1 MAYQVLARKW
11 RPKNLS
17 ELVGQE
23 STKRILAN
31 SLEHGKVH
39 QAYLFTGTRGI
50 GKTTIARIL
59 AKCLNCST
67 NGISA
72 NPCCKCQTCL
82 DIDAGIFNDLIEID
96 GASRTSV
103 EDTKELIESAQFAP
117 SIGEYKV
124 YLIDEVH
131 MLSNSSFNALLKTL
145 EEPPAHCRFILATTD
160 PQKIPA
166 TIVSRTLQFSMR
178 NLLPE
183 QIVEQL
189 RKVLQAEQITFDEQS
204 LWLIAHAAEGSMRD
218 ALTICEQA
226 IAYTASKLN
235 SQELSEMLGV
245 VGSEATL
252 QILQLVQNQDA
263 EKLFEVTAALAQTP
277 FEHKKFINDLLSLIH
292 RAAICQVSGKAT
304 SNSRYDRQTI
314 AKIANSSSPEELQI
328 YWQIALNGQKDLS
341 IAHNPMIALE
351 MLLLRMI
358 AFKPSGDLPKASYV
372 RVPID
377 EDEPDSEAADKPDNS
392 TDDKD
397 DAGASPSEPEAPPT
411 PEPETPQP
419 PEAPPT
425 EPEAPAPT
433 PETEPPKTAA
443 PEPTEPE
450 PTDPPAAPEPPEPTA
465 PAEPPQ
471 PTPPAPEAP
480 AAPAPP
486 AETPSQRRRL
496 KPHQVVDDHQAWQD
510 ALNRVAL
517 PPLLVEALEQC
528 EVQSVEGGQLELVS
542 ADRVATNQLSPHLE
556 SIDQALS
563 QLFRQTIMTRVSL
576 KRRKKTSSD
585 QAEERLGSMLG
596 FQVLDPQQSHSS

>member
-31 SLEHGKVH
+31 SLEHGNVH

-59 AKCLNCST
+59 AKCLNCAT

-411 PEPETPQP
+411 PEPESPQP

-425 EPEAPAPT
+425 EPEAPSPT

-471 PTPPAPEAP
+471 PTPPAPE
-480 AAPAPP
+480 APAPP

>member
-23 STKRILAN
+23 TTKRIISN
-31 SLEHGKVH
+31 SLESQNVH

-72 NPCCKCQTCL
+72 NPCCQCQTCL
-82 DIDAGIFNDLIEID
+82 DIDKGIFNDLIEID

-117 SIGEYKV
+117 AIGKFKV

-178 NLLPE
+178 SLLPE

-189 RKVLQAEQITFDEQS
+189 RKVLQAEKIAFDEQS

-235 SQELSEMLGV
+235 AREISEMLGV

-252 QILQLVQNQDA
+252 KILQLVQNQEAD
-263 EKLFEVTAALAQTP
+263 KLFELTAELAQTP

-314 AKIANSSSPEELQI
+314 KQIANSSSPEELQI

-358 AFKPSGDLPKASYV
+358 AFKPTGDLPKASYV
-372 RVPID
+372 KVVAEEEGDEAKPEGEPATEPATAPAEKSAAKPEPAEVAEPEPAPAAALERVETPPA
-377 EDEPDSEAADKPDNS
+377 ESESEAPPASTEPEPKP
-392 TDDKD
+392 
-397 DAGASPSEPEAPPT
+397 EPEAPPAVAEEQEVKAPDPEPKPEAK
-411 PEPETPQP
+411 PEPEP
-419 PEAPPT
+419 
-425 EPEAPAPT
+425 
-433 PETEPPKTAA
+433 EPPK
-443 PEPTEPE
+443 
-450 PTDPPAAPEPPEPTA
+450 PAASPK
-465 PAEPPQ
+465 
-471 PTPPAPEAP
+471 
-480 AAPAPP
+480 
-486 AETPSQRRRL
+486 QRRML
-496 KPHQVVDDHQAWQD
+496 EPQQVIGDSQAWQE
-510 ALNRVAL
+510 ALARIML
-517 PPLLVEALEQC
+517 PPLILNALEQC
-528 EVQSVEGGQLELVS
+528 EVQSIEGGQLELVS
-542 ADRVATNQLSPHLE
+542 SDRMVTSQIAPHLE
-556 SIDQALS
+556 RIDQALS
-563 QLFRQTIMTRVSL
+563 RLFRQTIFTRISVR
-576 KRRKKTSSD
+576 RRKRTTSE
-585 QAEERLGSMLG
+585 QAEDRLGSMLG
-596 FQVLDPQQSHSS
+596 FKAIDPQ

>member
-23 STKRILAN
+23 TTKRIIIN
-31 SLEHGKVH
+31 SLESKNVH
-39 QAYLFTGTRGI
+39 QAYLLTGTRGI

-72 NPCCKCQTCL
+72 NPCCQCQTCL
-82 DIDAGIFNDLIEID
+82 DIDKGIFNDLIEID

-117 SIGEYKV
+117 AIGKFKV

-145 EEPPAHCRFILATTD
+145 EEPPSHCRFILATTD

-178 NLLPE
+178 SLLPE

-189 RKVLQAEQITFDEQS
+189 RKVLQAEKITFDEQS
-204 LWLIAHAAEGSMRD
+204 LWLVAHAAEGSMRD

-235 SQELSEMLGV
+235 AREISEMLGV

-252 QILQLVQNQDA
+252 KILQLVQNQEAD
-263 EKLFEVTAALAQTP
+263 KLFELTAELAQTP

-314 AKIANSSSPEELQI
+314 KQIANSSSPEELQI

-358 AFKPSGDLPKASYV
+358 AFKPTGDLPKASYV
-372 RVPID
+372 RVVTEEDGDEEEAESEPATEPKTAPTDKSDAASVAEPI
-377 EDEPDSEAADKPDNS
+377 EAAEPAPS
-392 TDDKD
+392 T
-397 DAGASPSEPEAPPT
+397 EPAKAEAPSA
-411 PEPETPQP
+411 EPETPP
-419 PEAPPT
+419 TRTEPESEAPPVAKEQEVEAPDP
-425 EPEAPAPT
+425 EPEAK
-433 PETEPPKTAA
+433 PEPEPPK
-443 PEPTEPE
+443 
-450 PTDPPAAPEPPEPTA
+450 PAAPPK
-465 PAEPPQ
+465 
-471 PTPPAPEAP
+471 
-480 AAPAPP
+480 
-486 AETPSQRRRL
+486 QRRML
-496 KPHQVVDDHQAWQD
+496 EPQQIIGDNQAWQD
-510 ALNRVAL
+510 ALARIVL
-517 PPLLVEALEQC
+517 PPLILNALEQC
-528 EVQSVEGGQLELVS
+528 EVQSIEGGQLELVS
-542 ADRVATNQLSPHLE
+542 SDRMVTNQLSPHLE
-556 SIDQALS
+556 RIDQALS
-563 QLFRQTIMTRVSL
+563 RLFRQTIFTRISAR
-576 KRRKKTSSD
+576 RRKRTTSE
-585 QAEERLGSMLG
+585 QAEDRLGSMLG
-596 FQVLDPQQSHSS
+596 FKAIDPQ

>member
-31 SLEHGKVH
+31 SLEHGNVH

>member
-23 STKRILAN
+23 TTKRIISN
-31 SLEHGKVH
+31 SLESKNVH

-67 NGISA
+67 AGISA
-72 NPCCKCQTCL
+72 NPCCQCQTCL
-82 DIDAGIFNDLIEID
+82 DIDKGVFNDLIEID

-117 SIGEYKV
+117 AIGKFKV

-145 EEPPAHCRFILATTD
+145 EEPPEHCRFILATTD

-178 NLLPE
+178 SLLPD

-189 RKVLQAEQITFDEQS
+189 RKVLQAEQVAFDEQS

-235 SQELSEMLGV
+235 AREISEMLGI

-252 QILQLVQNQDA
+252 RILQLVQNQEAD
-263 EKLFEVTAALAQTP
+263 KLFELTAELAQTP

-304 SNSRYDRQTI
+304 SNSRYDQHTI
-314 AKIANSSSPEELQI
+314 KQIANSSSPEELQI

-358 AFKPSGDLPKASYV
+358 AFKPTGDLPKASYV
-372 RVPID
+372 QVPSDAD
-377 EDEPDSEAADKPDNS
+377 EVESEPVIEPESAPSAKDDTTSARPEAEPAPEPPPTEAAPEPATPADELKTTPAEPEAAPAEP
-392 TDDKD
+392 K
-397 DAGASPSEPEAPPT
+397 AEPEAPLSAT
-411 PEPETPQP
+411 ENTEVKEPEPEPKPDPESEQPQ
-419 PEAPPT
+419 
-425 EPEAPAPT
+425 
-433 PETEPPKTAA
+433 
-443 PEPTEPE
+443 
-450 PTDPPAAPEPPEPTA
+450 PAAPPKLRRMLEP
-465 PAEPPQ
+465 Q
-471 PTPPAPEAP
+471 HIVGD
-480 AAPAPP
+480 
-486 AETPSQRRRL
+486 S
-496 KPHQVVDDHQAWQD
+496 QAWQN
-510 ALNRVAL
+510 ALAQIVL
-517 PPLLVEALEQC
+517 PPLLLTALEQC
-528 EVQSVEGGQLELVS
+528 EVQSIEGGQLELVS
-542 ADRVATNQLSPHLE
+542 SDRMVTNQLSPHLE
-556 SIDQALS
+556 RIDQALS
-563 QLFRQTIMTRVSL
+563 QLFRQTIFTKISAR
-576 KRRKKTSSD
+576 RRKRTTSE
-585 QAEERLGSMLG
+585 QAEERLSSMLG
-596 FQVLDPQQSHSS
+596 FQALEPK

>member
-31 SLEHGKVH
+31 SLEHGNVH

-59 AKCLNCST
+59 AKCLNCAT

-377 EDEPDSEAADKPDNS
+377 EGEADNKPTDKPDS
-392 TDDKD
+392 APEDKD
-397 DAGASPSEPEAPPT
+397 EASASPSEPEVPPT
-411 PEPETPQP
+411 PEPESPQP

-425 EPEAPAPT
+425 EPEAPEA
-433 PETEPPKTAA
+433 EPPKTEEPE

-450 PTDPPAAPEPPEPTA
+450 APANPEPEPPEPTA
-465 PAEPPQ
+465 PPEPPQ
-471 PTPPAPEAP
+471 PTPPATPEPPP
-480 AAPAPP
+480 AP

-517 PPLLVEALEQC
+517 PPLLIEALEQC
-528 EVQSVEGGQLELVS
+528 QVQSVEGGQLELVS

>member
-31 SLEHGKVH
+31 SLEHGNVH

-117 SIGEYKV
+117 SIGNYKV

-358 AFKPSGDLPKASYV
+358 AFKPSGELPKASYV

-377 EDEPDSEAADKPDNS
+377 EGEPDSEAADKPDNS

>member
-11 RPKNLS
+11 RPRNLS

-23 STKRILAN
+23 TTKRIISN
-31 SLEHGKVH
+31 SLESKNVH

-82 DIDAGIFNDLIEID
+82 DIDKGIFNDLIEID

-117 SIGEYKV
+117 AIGNFKV

-178 NLLPE
+178 SLLPD

-189 RKVLQAEQITFDEQS
+189 RKVLLAEKIAFDEQS

-235 SQELSEMLGV
+235 VREISEMLGV

-252 QILQLVQNQDA
+252 RILQLVQNQEA
-263 EKLFEVTAALAQTP
+263 EKLFELTAELAQTP

-304 SNSRYDRQTI
+304 SNSRYNRQTI
-314 AKIANSSSPEELQI
+314 KQIANSSSPEELQI

-358 AFKPSGDLPKASYV
+358 AFKPTGDLPKASYV
-372 RVPID
+372 KAPGDD
-377 EDEPDSEAADKPDNS
+377 EEPASEPDDAATEASDVTSAEELEAEPEPAEAETAPTTASEKPADP
-392 TDDKD
+392 
-397 DAGASPSEPEAPPT
+397 SPSPEPEAPPPAT
-411 PEPETPQP
+411 EDTEAEAPEPEPKPEPETKP
-419 PEAPPT
+419 
-425 EPEAPAPT
+425 EPEL
-433 PETEPPKTAA
+433 
-443 PEPTEPE
+443 EPE
-450 PTDPPAAPEPPEPTA
+450 PIRPAT
-465 PAEPPQ
+465 
-471 PTPPAPEAP
+471 TL
-480 AAPAPP
+480 
-486 AETPSQRRRL
+486 RRRRML
-496 KPHQVVDDHQAWQD
+496 EPQQIVGDNQAWQD
-510 ALNRVAL
+510 ALARIVL
-517 PPLLVEALEQC
+517 PPLLLSALEQC
-528 EVQSVEGGQLELVS
+528 EVQSIEGGQLELVS
-542 ADRVATNQLSPHLE
+542 VDRMVSNQLAPHLE
-556 SIDQALS
+556 RIDQALS
-563 QLFRQTIMTRVSL
+563 QLFRQTIITRISAP
-576 KRRKKTSSD
+576 RRKRTSSE

-596 FQVLDPQQSHSS
+596 FQAVEQQ

>member
-31 SLEHGKVH
+31 SLEHGNVH

-117 SIGEYKV
+117 SIGNYKV

-377 EDEPDSEAADKPDNS
+377 AGEADGEAADKPDNS
-392 TDDKD
+392 TDDTD
-397 DAGASPSEPEAPPT
+397 DASAKPAEPKTPPT
-411 PEPETPQP
+411 PEPESPQP

-433 PETEPPKTAA
+433 PETEPPKTEA

-450 PTDPPAAPEPPEPTA
+450 PTDPPAAPEPEPEPTA
-465 PAEPPQ
+465 PEP
-471 PTPPAPEAP
+471 PPAP
-480 AAPAPP
+480 AAP

>member
-31 SLEHGKVH
+31 SLEHGNVH

-397 DAGASPSEPEAPPT
+397 DASASPSEPEAPPT
-411 PEPETPQP
+411 PTPEPESPQP

-425 EPEAPAPT
+425 EPEAPEA
-433 PETEPPKTAA
+433 EPPKTEDPA
-443 PEPTEPE
+443 PEATKPE
-450 PTDPPAAPEPPEPTA
+450 APADPEPPEPTT

-471 PTPPAPEAP
+471 PTPPATPE
-480 AAPAPP
+480 PAPP

-496 KPHQVVDDHQAWQD
+496 KPHQVVDDQQAWQD

-528 EVQSVEGGQLELVS
+528 QVQSVEGGQLELVS
-542 ADRVATNQLSPHLE
+542 ADRVATNQLSPHLD

-596 FQVLDPQQSHSS
+596 FQVLDPQ

>member
-31 SLEHGKVH
+31 SLEHGNVH

-397 DAGASPSEPEAPPT
+397 DTSAKPTEPKAPSA
-411 PEPETPQP
+411 PEPEPAPQP
-419 PEAPPT
+419 PAAPVPEAEPPKTEEPEPT
-425 EPEAPAPT
+425 EPEAPAN
-433 PETEPPKTAA
+433 PE
-443 PEPTEPE
+443 
-450 PTDPPAAPEPPEPTA
+450 PEPPEPTA
-465 PAEPPQ
+465 PPEPPQ
-471 PTPPAPEAP
+471 PTPPATPEPPP
-480 AAPAPP
+480 AP

-517 PPLLVEALEQC
+517 PPLLIEALEQC
-528 EVQSVEGGQLELVS
+528 QVQSVEGGQLELVS

>member
-31 SLEHGKVH
+31 SLEHGNVH

-59 AKCLNCST
+59 AKCLNCAT

-117 SIGEYKV
+117 SIGKYKV

-377 EDEPDSEAADKPDNS
+377 EGEPDSEPTGAADSAPA
-392 TDDKD
+392 DKD
-397 DAGASPSEPEAPPT
+397 DTSAKPTEPKAPSA
-411 PEPETPQP
+411 PEPEPESPQP
-419 PEAPPT
+419 PAAPAPEAEPPKTEEPEPT
-425 EPEAPAPT
+425 EPEAPAN
-433 PETEPPKTAA
+433 PE
-443 PEPTEPE
+443 
-450 PTDPPAAPEPPEPTA
+450 PEPPEPTA

-471 PTPPAPEAP
+471 PTPPATPEPPP
-480 AAPAPP
+480 AP

>member
-31 SLEHGKVH
+31 SLEHGNVH

-59 AKCLNCST
+59 AKCLNCAT

-397 DAGASPSEPEAPPT
+397 DASASPSEPEAPPT

-419 PEAPPT
+419 PAAPPT

-480 AAPAPP
+480 A
-486 AETPSQRRRL
+486 ETPSQRRRL

-528 EVQSVEGGQLELVS
+528 QVQSVEGGQLELVS

>member
-31 SLEHGKVH
+31 SLEHGNVH

-397 DAGASPSEPEAPPT
+397 DASASPSEPEAPPT

-419 PEAPPT
+419 PAAPPT

-480 AAPAPP
+480 A
-486 AETPSQRRRL
+486 ETPSQRRRL

-528 EVQSVEGGQLELVS
+528 QVQSVEGGQLELVS

>member
-31 SLEHGKVH
+31 SLEHGNVH

-117 SIGEYKV
+117 SIGNYKV

-377 EDEPDSEAADKPDNS
+377 EGEPDSEPTGAADSAPA
-392 TDDKD
+392 DKD
-397 DAGASPSEPEAPPT
+397 DTSAKPTEPKAPSA
-411 PEPETPQP
+411 PEPEPAPQP
-419 PEAPPT
+419 PAAPAPEAEPPKTEEPEPT
-425 EPEAPAPT
+425 EPEAPAN
-433 PETEPPKTAA
+433 PE
-443 PEPTEPE
+443 
-450 PTDPPAAPEPPEPTA
+450 PEPPEPTA
-465 PAEPPQ
+465 PPEPPQ
-471 PTPPAPEAP
+471 PTPPATPEPPP
-480 AAPAPP
+480 AP

-517 PPLLVEALEQC
+517 PPLLIEALEQC
-528 EVQSVEGGQLELVS
+528 QVQSVEGGQLELVS

>member
-23 STKRILAN
+23 TTKRIITN
-31 SLEHGKVH
+31 SLESQNVH

-72 NPCCKCQTCL
+72 NPCCQCQTCL
-82 DIDAGIFNDLIEID
+82 DIDKGIFNDLIEID

-117 SIGEYKV
+117 SIGKFKV

-178 NLLPE
+178 SLLPE

-189 RKVLQAEQITFDEQS
+189 RKVLQAEKIAFDEQS

-235 SQELSEMLGV
+235 AREISEMLGV

-252 QILQLVQNQDA
+252 KILQLVQNQEAD
-263 EKLFEVTAALAQTP
+263 KLFELTAELAQTP

-314 AKIANSSSPEELQI
+314 KQIANSSSPEELQI

-358 AFKPSGDLPKASYV
+358 AFKPTGDLPKASYV
-372 RVPID
+372 KAVAEEDCDGEEAEPESEPATEPATASAEESNTVSAAEPEPI
-377 EDEPDSEAADKPDNS
+377 EAAESAPVTEPANAETPPAEPETPPAS
-392 TDDKD
+392 TE
-397 DAGASPSEPEAPPT
+397 PEPEAPPPVAEEQEVKAPDPDSEPET
-411 PEPETPQP
+411 KPEPE
-419 PEAPPT
+419 
-425 EPEAPAPT
+425 
-433 PETEPPKTAA
+433 PPK
-443 PEPTEPE
+443 
-450 PTDPPAAPEPPEPTA
+450 PAAPPK
-465 PAEPPQ
+465 
-471 PTPPAPEAP
+471 
-480 AAPAPP
+480 
-486 AETPSQRRRL
+486 RRRML
-496 KPHQVVDDHQAWQD
+496 EPQQIIGDSQAWQD
-510 ALNRVAL
+510 ALARIVM
-517 PPLLVEALEQC
+517 PPLILNALEQC
-528 EVQSVEGGQLELVS
+528 EVQSIEGGQLELVS
-542 ADRVATNQLSPHLE
+542 SDRMVTNQLSPHLE
-556 SIDQALS
+556 RIDQALS
-563 QLFRQTIMTRVSL
+563 QLFRQTIFTRISAR
-576 KRRKKTSSD
+576 RRKRTTSE
-585 QAEERLGSMLG
+585 QAEDRLGSMLG
-596 FQVLDPQQSHSS
+596 FKAVDPQ

>member
-23 STKRILAN
+23 TTKRIISN
-31 SLEHGKVH
+31 SLESQNVH

-72 NPCCKCQTCL
+72 NPCCQCQTCL
-82 DIDAGIFNDLIEID
+82 DIDKGIFNDLIEID

-117 SIGEYKV
+117 AIGKFKV

-178 NLLPE
+178 SLLPE

-189 RKVLQAEQITFDEQS
+189 RKVLQAEKITFDEQS

-235 SQELSEMLGV
+235 AREISEMLGV

-252 QILQLVQNQDA
+252 KILQLVQNQEAD
-263 EKLFEVTAALAQTP
+263 KLFELTAELAQTP

-314 AKIANSSSPEELQI
+314 KQIANSSSPEELQI

-358 AFKPSGDLPKASYV
+358 AFKPTGDLPKASYV
-372 RVPID
+372 KVATEEDGEGDEAKPEP
-377 EDEPDSEAADKPDNS
+377 EDEPATEPATAPAEKSAAVSEAKPEPAEAAEPEPAPAAAPEKVE
-392 TDDKD
+392 TPP
-397 DAGASPSEPEAPPT
+397 AEPEAPPAS
-411 PEPETPQP
+411 PEPKAEPE
-419 PEAPPT
+419 PEAPPAVAEEKAVKAPDP
-425 EPEAPAPT
+425 EPEAK
-433 PETEPPKTAA
+433 PEPEPPK
-443 PEPTEPE
+443 
-450 PTDPPAAPEPPEPTA
+450 PAAPPK
-465 PAEPPQ
+465 
-471 PTPPAPEAP
+471 
-480 AAPAPP
+480 
-486 AETPSQRRRL
+486 QRRML
-496 KPHQVVDDHQAWQD
+496 EPQQIIGDNQAWQD
-510 ALNRVAL
+510 ALARIVL
-517 PPLLVEALEQC
+517 PPLILNALEQC
-528 EVQSVEGGQLELVS
+528 EVQSIEGGQLELVS
-542 ADRVATNQLSPHLE
+542 SDRMVTNQLSPHLE
-556 SIDQALS
+556 RIDQALS
-563 QLFRQTIMTRVSL
+563 RLFRQTIFTRISAR
-576 KRRKKTSSD
+576 RRKRTTSE
-585 QAEERLGSMLG
+585 QAEDRLGSMLG
-596 FQVLDPQQSHSS
+596 FKAMDPQ

>member
-31 SLEHGKVH
+31 SLEHGNVH

-117 SIGEYKV
+117 SIGNYKV

-189 RKVLQAEQITFDEQS
+189 RKVLQTEQITFDEQS

-377 EDEPDSEAADKPDNS
+377 EGEADNKPTDKPDS
-392 TDDKD
+392 APEDKD
-397 DAGASPSEPEAPPT
+397 EASASPSEPEAPSA
-411 PEPETPQP
+411 PEPEPESPQP
-419 PEAPPT
+419 PEAP
-425 EPEAPAPT
+425 EA
-433 PETEPPKTAA
+433 EPPKT
-443 PEPTEPE
+443 EEPE
-450 PTDPPAAPEPPEPTA
+450 PTDPEAQADPEPEPTA

-471 PTPPAPEAP
+471 PTPPAPE
-480 AAPAPP
+480 PP

-496 KPHQVVDDHQAWQD
+496 KPHQVVDDQQAWQD

-528 EVQSVEGGQLELVS
+528 QVQSVEGGQLELVS

>member
-23 STKRILAN
+23 TTKRIISN
-31 SLEHGKVH
+31 SLESQNVH

-72 NPCCKCQTCL
+72 NPCCQCQTCL
-82 DIDAGIFNDLIEID
+82 DIDKGIFNDLIEID

-117 SIGEYKV
+117 AIGKFKV

-178 NLLPE
+178 SLLPE

-189 RKVLQAEQITFDEQS
+189 RKVLQAEKIAFDEQS

-235 SQELSEMLGV
+235 AREISEMLGV

-252 QILQLVQNQDA
+252 KILQLVQNQEAD
-263 EKLFEVTAALAQTP
+263 KLFELTAELAQTP

-314 AKIANSSSPEELQI
+314 KQIANSSSPEELQI

-358 AFKPSGDLPKASYV
+358 AFKPTGDLPKASYV
-372 RVPID
+372 KVVAEEEGERK
-377 EDEPDSEAADKPDNS
+377 EEKEEPESKPATESETAPAKNSDATSAAEPAEAAEPAPSMEPTNAE
-392 TDDKD
+392 T
-397 DAGASPSEPEAPPT
+397 SPAEPETPPVRTEPEPEPVPEAPPAVAEEKAVKSPAPD
-411 PEPETPQP
+411 PEPE
-419 PEAPPT
+419 PEAKP
-425 EPEAPAPT
+425 EPE
-433 PETEPPKTAA
+433 PEPEPPK
-443 PEPTEPE
+443 
-450 PTDPPAAPEPPEPTA
+450 PAASPK
-465 PAEPPQ
+465 
-471 PTPPAPEAP
+471 
-480 AAPAPP
+480 
-486 AETPSQRRRL
+486 QRRML
-496 KPHQVVDDHQAWQD
+496 EPQQVIGDNQAWQE
-510 ALNRVAL
+510 ALARIVL
-517 PPLLVEALEQC
+517 PPLILNALEQC
-528 EVQSVEGGQLELVS
+528 EVQSIEGGQLELVS
-542 ADRVATNQLSPHLE
+542 SDRMVTSQIAPHLE
-556 SIDQALS
+556 RIDQALS
-563 QLFRQTIMTRVSL
+563 RLFRQTIFTRISVR
-576 KRRKKTSSD
+576 RRKRTTSE
-585 QAEERLGSMLG
+585 QAEDRLGSMLG
-596 FQVLDPQQSHSS
+596 FKAIDTQ

>member
-23 STKRILAN
+23 TTKRIISN
-31 SLEHGKVH
+31 SLESQNVH

-72 NPCCKCQTCL
+72 NPCCQCQTCL
-82 DIDAGIFNDLIEID
+82 DIDKGIFNDLIEID

-117 SIGEYKV
+117 AIGKFKV

-178 NLLPE
+178 SLLPE

-189 RKVLQAEQITFDEQS
+189 RKVLQAEKITFDEQS

-235 SQELSEMLGV
+235 AREISEMLGV

-252 QILQLVQNQDA
+252 KILQLVQNQEAD
-263 EKLFEVTAALAQTP
+263 KLFELTAELAQTP

-314 AKIANSSSPEELQI
+314 KQIANSSSPEELQI

-358 AFKPSGDLPKASYV
+358 AFKPTGDLPKASYV
-372 RVPID
+372 KVATEEDGEGDEAKPEP
-377 EDEPDSEAADKPDNS
+377 EDEPATEPATAPAEKSAAVSEAKPEPAEAAEPEPAPAAAPEKVE
-392 TDDKD
+392 TPP
-397 DAGASPSEPEAPPT
+397 AEPEAPPASPEPK
-411 PEPETPQP
+411 PEPE
-419 PEAPPT
+419 PEAPPAVAEEKAVKAPDPEP
-425 EPEAPAPT
+425 EPEAK
-433 PETEPPKTAA
+433 PEPEPEPPK
-443 PEPTEPE
+443 
-450 PTDPPAAPEPPEPTA
+450 PAASPK
-465 PAEPPQ
+465 
-471 PTPPAPEAP
+471 
-480 AAPAPP
+480 
-486 AETPSQRRRL
+486 QRRML
-496 KPHQVVDDHQAWQD
+496 EPQQVIGDSQAWQE
-510 ALNRVAL
+510 ALARIML
-517 PPLLVEALEQC
+517 PPLILNALEQC
-528 EVQSVEGGQLELVS
+528 EVQSIEGGQLELVS
-542 ADRVATNQLSPHLE
+542 SDRMVTSQIAPHLE
-556 SIDQALS
+556 RIDQALS
-563 QLFRQTIMTRVSL
+563 RLFRQTIFTRISVR
-576 KRRKKTSSD
+576 RRKRTTSE
-585 QAEERLGSMLG
+585 QAEDRLGSMLG
-596 FQVLDPQQSHSS
+596 FKAIDPQ

>member
-23 STKRILAN
+23 TTKRIISN
-31 SLEHGKVH
+31 SLESQNVH

-72 NPCCKCQTCL
+72 NPCCQCQTCL
-82 DIDAGIFNDLIEID
+82 DIDKGIFNDLIEID

-117 SIGEYKV
+117 AIGKFKV

-178 NLLPE
+178 SLLPE

-189 RKVLQAEQITFDEQS
+189 RKVLQAEKIAFDEQS

-235 SQELSEMLGV
+235 AREISEMLGV

-252 QILQLVQNQDA
+252 KILQLVQNQEAD
-263 EKLFEVTAALAQTP
+263 KLFELTAELAQTP

-314 AKIANSSSPEELQI
+314 KQIANSSSPEELQI

-358 AFKPSGDLPKASYV
+358 AFKPTGDLPKASYV
-372 RVPID
+372 KVVA
-377 EDEPDSEAADKPDNS
+377 EEEEEKEEPA
-392 TDDKD
+392 T
-397 DAGASPSEPEAPPT
+397 
-411 PEPETPQP
+411 EPETAPTEKGETVSAAEP
-419 PEAPPT
+419 IEAAEPAPPT
-425 EPEAPAPT
+425 EPEKAETPPAE
-433 PETEPPKTAA
+433 PETPPTSPEPEAPPAAAEEQQVKAPDPEPEPEGKPELEPEPPK
-443 PEPTEPE
+443 
-450 PTDPPAAPEPPEPTA
+450 
-465 PAEPPQ
+465 PAEPPK
-471 PTPPAPEAP
+471 
-480 AAPAPP
+480 
-486 AETPSQRRRL
+486 QRRML
-496 KPHQVVDDHQAWQD
+496 EPQHVIGDNQAWQD
-510 ALNRVAL
+510 ALARIVL
-517 PPLLVEALEQC
+517 PPLILNALEQC
-528 EVQSVEGGQLELVS
+528 EVQSIEGGQLELVS
-542 ADRVATNQLSPHLE
+542 SDRMVTNQLSPHLE
-556 SIDQALS
+556 RIDQALS
-563 QLFRQTIMTRVSL
+563 QLFRQTIFTRISAR
-576 KRRKKTSSD
+576 RRKRTTSE
-585 QAEERLGSMLG
+585 QAEERLGSLLG
-596 FQVLDPQQSHSS
+596 FKAIDPQ

>member
-31 SLEHGKVH
+31 SLEHGNVH

-397 DAGASPSEPEAPPT
+397 DASASPSEPEAPPT

-419 PEAPPT
+419 PAAPPT

-480 AAPAPP
+480 A
-486 AETPSQRRRL
+486 ETPSQRRRL

-528 EVQSVEGGQLELVS
+528 QVQSVEGGQLELVS

-596 FQVLDPQQSHSS
+596 FQAIEPQ